1 MNSMH
6 ISNYYPKNF
15 IFNKVIDGLHPYTI
29 TVSRSLNMCLFI
41 YLTGDFIHK
50 LFEDNAFVPT
60 DVAAGK

>member
-1 MNSMH
+1 MCN
-6 ISNYYPKNF
+6 
-15 IFNKVIDGLHPYTI
+15 IFFYSDLMYV
-29 TVSRSLNMCLFI
+29 FI